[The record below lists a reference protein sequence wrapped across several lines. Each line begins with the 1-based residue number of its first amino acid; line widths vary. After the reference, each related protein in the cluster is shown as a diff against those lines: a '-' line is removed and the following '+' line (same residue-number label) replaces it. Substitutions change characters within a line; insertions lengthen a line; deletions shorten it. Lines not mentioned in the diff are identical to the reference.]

1 MTIDPTYLRR
11 VAQSPAI
18 RSIKDHAYELLNLQP
33 GESVLDLGC
42 GPAIDTIALSAL
54 VGVNG
59 RVVGIDSDPAMVAE
73 ADRAASKQAVSVRHE
88 TGSASALRFGNEEF
102 DACFSDR
109 LFQHMPWAECVTV
122 VREIRR
128 VLKRGGRTVL
138 IDTDWGTLSIA
149 APDPFLE
156 RRIVKEHAV
165 GFAHPFAGRHLYGLL
180 KTAGFHKL
188 AIETFDLQLSP
199 EGLEFLLAPTLT
211 RAVMKGIITQDE
223 ARSWS
228 AGLQTTGQY
237 GLFFA
242 HVATVMASAQN
253 GQ

>member
-1 MTIDPTYLRR
+1 MTIDPAYLRR
-11 VAQSPAI
+11 VAQSPAM
-18 RSIKDHAYELLNLQP
+18 RSVKDRGYELLKLQP

-42 GPAIDTIALSAL
+42 GPAIDTIALSGL

-59 RVVGIDSDPAMVAE
+59 RVVGIDSNPAMVAE
-73 ADRAASKQAVSVRHE
+73 ADRAASKQAAASVRHE

-156 RRIVKEHAV
+156 RRIVQEHAF
-165 GFAHPFAGRHLYGLL
+165 GFAHPFAGRHLHGLL
-180 KTAGFHKL
+180 KTAGFHNL
-188 AIETFDLQLSP
+188 AIETLDLQLSP
-199 EGLEFLLAPTLT
+199 EGLGFLLAPTLT

-228 AGLQTTGQY
+228 AGLQATGQY

-242 HVATVMASAQN
+242 HVATVMASGQN
-253 GQ
+253 G